1 MTRLRL
7 FIALPAVLFYSILFS
22 RTVNV
27 PLEDDYEALLAF
39 LNQMRSTHGIFGKT
53 SWFFAAQ
60 FNEYKLFFGRAVAL
74 IQLSLVGHVDLRILC
89 AAGNASVFFLALVL
103 WKMFLPERDLSSR
116 LQLFLPAS
124 WLLFQLGYAETLN
137 WAMPGLQNIPV
148 IVFAFA
154 SIWLLING
162 RIWQGTTFMVLAI
175 AASGNGMIL
184 IPLGAVI
191 LRKRF
196 SQLLGWL
203 FIGAAC
209 VAAYA
214 YRYNLMASQSRAH
227 HSVLET
233 VLHPHP
239 LYALAFVGNAAALP
253 FPGIPHRVVVL
264 MSLCL
269 GFLICIGLVVYR
281 RYFLRNQAI
290 GYCVLFLAL
299 TSVGVSG
306 LRNDLGIAH
315 SLDSRYKIY
324 SVGLLVLLWFAIAE
338 KLTSRRILALAI
350 AASVAFSMSMD
361 LWGWRFLSSR
371 NQRVIAGMRSYQA
384 SGVGPVLPYPN
395 QGERFDE
402 LDAKAPLI
410 LKESEKLGIYSPPS
424 E

>member
-7 FIALPAVLFYSILFS
+7 FIALPAVLFYSILLS
-22 RTVNV
+22 RAINV
-27 PLEDDYEALLAF
+27 PLEDDYEALLGF
-39 LNQMRSTHGIFGKT
+39 LNEMRAAHGVFAKT
-53 SWFFAAQ
+53 SCFLAAQ

-74 IQLSLVGHVDLRILC
+74 IQLSLVGHVDFRMLC

-103 WKMFLPERDLSSR
+103 WKMFLPERDMTSR
-116 LQLFLPAS
+116 LRLFLPAS
-124 WLLFQLGYAETLN
+124 WLLFQLCYAETLN

-148 IVFAFA
+148 LMFAFV
-154 SIWLLING
+154 SIRLLIRG
-162 RIWQGTTFMVLAI
+162 KFWRSAACMVLAI
-175 AASGNGMIL
+175 AASGNGIIL
-184 IPLGAVI
+184 IPLGALI

-196 SQLLGWL
+196 SQLLGWV
-203 FIGAAC
+203 FIGAGC

-239 LYALAFVGNAAALP
+239 LYALAFIGNAAALP
-253 FPGIPHRVVVL
+253 FLDIPHRIVVL
-264 MSLCL
+264 MGLCL
-269 GFLICIGLVVYR
+269 GSLICIGLVVYR

-290 GYCVLFLAL
+290 GYCVLFLSL

-324 SVGLLVLLWFAIAE
+324 SVCFLVLLWFAIAE
-338 KLTSRRILALAI
+338 KLTSRRILAIAI
-350 AASVAFSMSMD
+350 ASSVAFSMSMD
-361 LWGWRFLSSR
+361 VWGWNYLGDR
-371 NQRVIAGMRSYQA
+371 NQSIMEGMRAYQV
-384 SGVGPVLPYPN
+384 SGIGPVLPHPN
-395 QGERFDE
+395 QGERFEE
-402 LDAKAPLI
+402 LDARAPLI

-424 E
+424 Y